1 MKTCYNLFKEM
12 EEELKETVKSLAE
25 SAKAMQAEM
34 STLKSEVTR
43 SDNSNSLTGSH
54 HSNLVSGILPAAK
67 RRKTISE
74 GDDIKPITDD
84 EAEDEE
90 DENGEPETQQSLYE
104 LSEEARAFI
113 ETVFVSKLDNTT
125 RKSHATKFGLPESC

>member
-1 MKTCYNLFKEM
+1 MD
-12 EEELKETVKSLAE
+12 EELKETVKSLAE
-25 SAKAMQAEM
+25 SAKAMQAKM

-43 SDNSNSLTGSH
+43 SDNSNTLAGSH
-54 HSNLVSGILPAAK
+54 HSDLVSGIPPAAK

-90 DENGEPETQQSLYE
+90 DENGEPETSRVYTNCQRRPGLSLRRRLCRSWTTLPGSPMLPSLAYQSL
-104 LSEEARAFI
+104 A
-113 ETVFVSKLDNTT
+113 D
-125 RKSHATKFGLPESC
+125 